1 MKTTFTILVVL
12 FFVQIGFSQSM
23 VVNKNDG
30 GKATFPLS
38 EIKNIT
44 FEISQIPTNGLVA
57 YYPFNGN
64 ANDESGNN
72 NNGTV
77 YGEALRINDRK
88 GNANK
93 AYSFD
98 GVNDYI
104 DLGNKILDA
113 KPISFTVCM
122 WINFPEQQLNS
133 QHWASIITRR
143 NLESQSWAALKVWY
157 DNSQNNLGKATISV
171 DYPDYHSSTQVRS
184 TTKVINNAWHFI
196 VGTKNGNTYQIFVD
210 GIKEGEGV
218 DGQEFESDDHFFL
231 MFDNPWKFYSKG
243 MLDDIRIYN
252 RLLTEQEIQL
262 LYKE

>member
-1 MKTTFTILVVL
+1 MKTTFTILMVL

-38 EIKNIT
+38 DIKNIT

-77 YGEALRINDRK
+77 YGGALLTNDRK
-88 GNANK
+88 GNANR
-93 AYSFD
+93 AFSFD

-104 DLGNKILDA
+104 HINNSSSLQSPNKEITISAWVKPNSISSYGAYIICKNSLNNLDPFQYRLEINTGSQILFGFKDSNTTYVDFYQSSTIKNNEWSFLTVTYNSSSLKFYLDGNLLG
-113 KPISFTVCM
+113 
-122 WINFPEQQLNS
+122 
-133 QHWASIITRR
+133 
-143 NLESQSWAALKVWY
+143 SQSF
-157 DNSQNNLGKATISV
+157 SGS
-171 DYPDYHSSTQVRS
+171 
-184 TTKVINNAWHFI
+184 
-196 VGTKNGNTYQIFVD
+196 IF
-210 GIKEGEGV
+210 
-218 DGQEFESDDHFFL
+218 SDD
-231 MFDNPWKFYSKG
+231 KG
-243 MLDDIRIYN
+243 LDIGRDAHGDSEWHSGLIDDIRIYN
-252 RLLTEQEIQL
+252 RALTEQEIQA